1 MLVKRVTESY
11 FIQAFEDM
19 GRENNFSTEALKAI
33 YEYLD
38 DLSEVIGDPIE
49 PIELDVIAICCEFSE
64 ITFAEVLEE
73 QGEDDEDDA
82 LDEYERQLVEDYGW
96 AVRLSDSFVYQ
107 E

>member
-1 MLVKRVTESY
+1 MLVNRVTESD
-11 FIQAFEDM
+11 FIRAFEDR
-19 GRENNFSTEALKAI
+19 GRENQFSNEALEAI

-38 DLSEVIGDPIE
+38 DLSEDIGE

-64 ITFAEVLEE
+64 ITFDEVLEE

-82 LDEYERQLVEDYGW
+82 LDEFERQLEKDHGW
-96 AVRLSDSFVYQ
+96 VARLSDSFVYQ

>member
-1 MLVKRVTESY
+1 MLVTRVTEAD
-11 FIQAFEDM
+11 FIRAFDEY
-19 GRENNFSTEALKAI
+19 GRGNQFSSEALSAI

-38 DLSEVIGDPIE
+38 DLSEDIGE

-64 ITFAEVLEE
+64 ITFDEVLEE

-82 LDEYERQLVEDYGW
+82 LDEFERQLEEDHGW
-96 AVRLSDSFVYQ
+96 VVRLSDSFVYQ

>member
-1 MLVKRVTESY
+1 MIVKRVTEHY

-19 GRENNFSTEALKAI
+19 GRENQFSTKALKAI

-38 DLSEVIGDPIE
+38 DLSEDIGED
-49 PIELDVIAICCEFSE
+49 IELDVIAICCEFSE

-82 LDEYERQLVEDYGW
+82 LDEFERQLEEDHGW
-96 AVRLSDSFVYQ
+96 VVRLSDSFVYQ

>member
-1 MLVKRVTESY
+1 MLIKRVTESY

-19 GRENNFSTEALKAI
+19 GRENNFSIEAREAL
-33 YEYLD
+33 YEYLEE
-38 DLSEVIGDPIE
+38 LSEEQGE

-64 ITFAEVLEE
+64 ITFDEVLEE

-82 LDEYERQLVEDYGW
+82 LDEFERQLEEDHGW
-96 AVRLSDSFVYQ
+96 VVRLSDSFVYQ